1 MIIMDLI
8 ASPPF
13 PKFLLKPG
21 SPNVTVF
28 GNRPFKEEI
37 KNELTLKVGL
47 KHSYNWGYY
56 TVRKRMCIHTEK
68 VS

>member
-1 MIIMDLI
+1 MIILDLI

-28 GNRPFKEEI
+28 GNRPFKEVI

-47 KHSYNWGYY
+47 KLSYYWGY
-56 TVRKRMCIHTEK
+56 
-68 VS
+68 